1 MQYLDISYRDDF
13 VVVRGDIP
21 DEFDP
26 LAFNIIQKKFVAV
39 DCGFRFSTSVFR
51 EPTICS
57 FLGYWLLPDS
67 SDLPC
72 QKSSGRNYT

>member
-1 MQYLDISYRDDF
+1 MQYLDISYRNDF

-26 LAFNIIQKKFVAV
+26 LAFYIIQKKFEAV

-57 FLGYWLLPDS
+57 ARPPWRPTLPPAAS
-67 SDLPC
+67 ERWP
-72 QKSSGRNYT
+72 